1 MFFSHLKNFSPYSG
15 HIYNEMKT
23 AIVRKNGELIHKN
36 ESRFDLLNRVGYF
49 PFKELRRSNK
59 AYFISELDL
68 FDFFQ
73 ATEETLSDYSIDY
86 YPNWNFEAKESFLNL
101 FLDGYQFGLENFNE
115 NIGLSFPSLS
125 YDHKVE
131 HLRNFCLY
139 CLDYL
144 YFDAELDEA
153 LFYNL
158 GYLQSNLYLAFI
170 ELNNLQKLSKENN
183 SYIKVKTHT
192 EPKNQSDKY
201 GATSQDHPAEHKTTT
216 ETKNS
221 HSPERIEIYCDVAEI
236 KKIWQVLTAPISTGK
251 GMEQPL
257 FTKDELGKYLGAM
270 FCSGAFP
277 DAFKSSV
284 EPELKTISRGDM
296 RNVLIALMYSCYSLN
311 RNFFRGSNQIMYVA
325 MLKRYFSA
333 FATSKIEST
342 KSILATYTPKG
353 MDVLKN
359 SLDKN
364 PHIDEMLSILK
375 KHKLRH

>member
-1 MFFSHLKNFSPYSG
+1 
-15 HIYNEMKT
+15 MKT